1 MRVRENRC
9 HWGLIYSLIIWYNWS
24 TCFLERLCLKPV
36 WSLASN
42 ITSEVDQFRSQVLET
57 SEWIKKS
64 PFEFFIGRRW
74 IFLSLYLIW
83 VIQRS
88 EHLLKIYSRAY
99 FRWRFICSI
108 IQISFRGHL
117 VSFFVMYG
125 PLTVPRFEFEIIN
138 SWNIGAYLIQ
148 PSFESSESCSGPG
161 GW

>member
-1 MRVRENRC
+1 MRVRENLR
-9 HWGLIYSLIIWYNWS
+9 HWGSFYSLINWYNWS
-24 TCFLERLCLKPV
+24 TCYFERLKPV
-36 WSLASN
+36 WSIASN
-42 ITSEVDQFRSQVLET
+42 ITSEVDQFRSRVLNTWEC
-57 SEWIKKS
+57 IKK
-64 PFEFFIGRRW
+64 PPYEFIGRRW

-88 EHLLKIYSRAY
+88 EHLFKIYFRAY

-117 VSFFVMYG
+117 VSFSVMYG

-148 PSFESSESCSGPG
+148 LSFESSESCSGPG

>member
-1 MRVRENRC
+1 METGMESCIEYHYRSGSVSITGFEHMRVNQKAPYEC
-9 HWGLIYSLIIWYNWS
+9 
-24 TCFLERLCLKPV
+24 
-36 WSLASN
+36 
-42 ITSEVDQFRSQVLET
+42 
-57 SEWIKKS
+57 
-64 PFEFFIGRRW
+64 FIGRRW
-74 IFLSLYLIW
+74 IFLTLYLIW

-88 EHLLKIYSRAY
+88 EHLLKIYSRAD

-117 VSFFVMYG
+117 VSFSVMYG

-148 PSFESSESCSGPG
+148 LSFESSESCSGPG